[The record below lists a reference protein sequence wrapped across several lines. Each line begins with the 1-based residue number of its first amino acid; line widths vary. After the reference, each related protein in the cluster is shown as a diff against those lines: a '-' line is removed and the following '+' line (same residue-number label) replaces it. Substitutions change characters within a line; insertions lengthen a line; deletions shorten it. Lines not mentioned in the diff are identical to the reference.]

1 MGPRRHSRVRLK
13 TTVTIVPHGAMSG
26 SVGFAEDLSMS
37 GMFIATLDP
46 LPFGCALTV
55 RFTLPGQHVEL
66 VVPAVVRWVRRDE
79 GMGVQFGL
87 LGARE
92 THAIAVFLDQYG
104 SDEGSGANA
113 G

>member
-1 MGPRRHSRVRLK
+1 
-13 TTVTIVPHGAMSG
+13 MSG

-46 LPFGCALTV
+46 LPFGCSLVV
-55 RFTLPGQHVEL
+55 RFALPGQDAEL
-66 VVPAVVRWVRRDE
+66 VVPAIVRWIRRHE

-87 LGARE
+87 LGVRE
-92 THAIAVFLDQYG
+92 THAIAEFLDKH
-104 SDEGSGANA
+104 SEEGSGDANA